1 METGAN
7 TSVRHLQ
14 FTPPPKS
21 AVTIK
26 IYVIHRPA

>member
-14 FTPPPKS
+14 FTPPKS